1 MADRRGFPEKASQS
15 KSFSSDEGKEN
26 SKKTIKQDSKNK
38 VSSKNQSQDVIFNLP
53 WGLKYK
59 VPGKRQRVIIGSLVV
74 GLNLLLVIAVIVY
87 FYVPSFQEFIYNVGR
102 N

>member
-1 MADRRGFPEKASQS
+1 MADPKGFPKKASES
-15 KSFSSDEGKEN
+15 RAFSSGSEKES
-26 SKKTIKQDSKNK
+26 SKKSIKQDSRTK
-38 VSSKNQSQDVIFNLP
+38 VSSNNQSQDVIFNLP

-74 GLNLLLVIAVIVY
+74 ALNFLLVIAVIVY